1 MNLRRLARHILEEW
15 EDEIDFDV
23 EYDDDEDKVTL
34 SGNIELDPYDDHVLF
49 TIEIYDAEDTVAMY
63 LDFCFDELE
72 ITREALLLVNA
83 FNDKSLFLKA
93 QIDPDDPNYLRVV
106 YNAKLVSEEHV
117 VNHVNFAIGELVD
130 DDLVPYLKPLTLLTE

>member
-1 MNLRRLARHILEEW
+1 MRNSN
-15 EDEIDFDV
+15 EIS
-23 EYDDDEDKVTL
+23 L
-34 SGNIELDPYDDHVLF
+34 ELDAKLR
-49 TIEIYDAEDTVAMY
+49 
-63 LDFCFDELE
+63 ELE
-72 ITREALLLVNA
+72 ACQEVAQRTALAEEVNGLTRDLQE
-83 FNDKSLFLKA
+83 A